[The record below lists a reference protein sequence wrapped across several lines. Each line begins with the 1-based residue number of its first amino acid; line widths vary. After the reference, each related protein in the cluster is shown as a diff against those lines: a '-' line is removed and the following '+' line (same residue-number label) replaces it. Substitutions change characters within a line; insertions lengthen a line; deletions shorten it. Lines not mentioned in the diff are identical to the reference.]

1 MFRWCR
7 VVSEQS
13 FLSHSVFRELLLKLG
28 RENISCSS
36 LTEKK
41 KRLQFGYIAQWLERL
56 TADQQVPGSN
66 PGVPCFN
73 TRPWFADAADAAA
86 APAADAAADAD
97 VDVAADDDADG
108 DADDDT
114 DDDADAD
121 GDADGDG
128 AAADAAA
135 DDADDADDATADA
148 GAGAGSDAGC

>member
-36 LTEKK
+36 LTEK

-86 APAADAAADAD
+86 AAADAAADAD

-148 GAGAGSDAGC
+148 GAGAGAGAGC